1 MIKTVTMAINNHDFE
16 IYVSPPQYGASM
28 IEITIWEVVRP
39 TWKIFRCRYFGSRT
53 LWLTDL
59 KEEKIDLREGIRRA
73 IVSKLHEQEEI
84 EERYAEFD
92 RLQ

>member
-1 MIKTVTMAINNHDFE
+1 MIKTITMEVNNRNFE
-16 IYVSPPQYGASM
+16 IYVSPPQYAASM
-28 IEITIWEVVRP
+28 VEITIWEVVRP

-53 LWLTDL
+53 LWFADL

-73 IVSKLHEQEEI
+73 IVSELRKQEVI

>member
-1 MIKTVTMAINNHDFE
+1 MIKTITMEVNNRNFE
-16 IYVSPPQYGASM
+16 ICVSPPQYGASM
-28 IEITIWEVVRP
+28 VEITTWEVVRP

-53 LWLTDL
+53 LWIADL
-59 KEEKIDLREGIRRA
+59 QEQKIDLREGIRRA
-73 IVSKLHEQEEI
+73 IVSELRKQEEI

>member
-1 MIKTVTMAINNHDFE
+1 MIKTITMEVNNRNFE
-16 IYVSPPQYGASM
+16 IYVSPPQYAASM
-28 IEITIWEVVRP
+28 VKITTLDVVRP

-53 LWLTDL
+53 LWIADL
-59 KEEKIDLREGIRRA
+59 QEQKIDLREGIRRA
-73 IVSKLHEQEEI
+73 IVSELRKQEEI

>member
-1 MIKTVTMAINNHDFE
+1 MIKIITMEVNNRNFE
-16 IYVSPPQYGASM
+16 IYVSPPQYNANM
-28 IEITIWEVVRP
+28 VKITAWEIVRP

-53 LWLTDL
+53 LWIADL
-59 KEEKIDLREGIRRA
+59 QEQKIDLREGIRRA
-73 IVSKLHEQEEI
+73 IMSELRKQEEI

>member
-1 MIKTVTMAINNHDFE
+1 MIKTITMAINNRNFE

-28 IEITIWEVVRP
+28 VEITTWEVVRP

-53 LWLTDL
+53 LWIADL
-59 KEEKIDLREGIRRA
+59 KEQKIDLREGIRRA
-73 IVSKLHEQEEI
+73 IVSELRKLEEI

>member
-1 MIKTVTMAINNHDFE
+1 MIKTITMAINNHNFE

-28 IEITIWEVVRP
+28 IEITVWEVVRP

-59 KEEKIDLREGIRRA
+59 KEENIDLREGIRRA
-73 IVSKLHEQEEI
+73 IVSKLREQEEI